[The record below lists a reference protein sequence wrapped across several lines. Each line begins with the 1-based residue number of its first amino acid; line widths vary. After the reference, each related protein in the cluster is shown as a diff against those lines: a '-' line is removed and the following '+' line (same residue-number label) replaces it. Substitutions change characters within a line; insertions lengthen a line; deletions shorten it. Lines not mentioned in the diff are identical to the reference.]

1 MSSARNQD
9 SAREGLIS
17 MERKAASLDEYIAS
31 FPAETQVVLRKVR
44 RVIAA
49 AVPGATETISYQM
62 PTITVG
68 DKPLLYFAG
77 WKSHISVYPIPAGDD
92 KFERDITP
100 YRGSKGTLKFPL
112 NKPTPYELIRRA
124 AELLA
129 EQREPATEQ

>member
-1 MSSARNQD
+1 MKKPKSSSSSSPII
-9 SAREGLIS
+9 SA
-17 MERKAASLDEYIAS
+17 ATVDEYFDKVPEPALRMLVKLRSAIRGVA
-31 FPAETQVVLRKVR
+31 PAE
-44 RVIAA
+44 
-49 AVPGATETISYQM
+49 ATETISYQM

-77 WKSHISVYPIPAGDD
+77 WKSHISVYPIPVGDD

-112 NKPTPYELIRRA
+112 NKPIPYELIRRA